1 MIGILM
7 NGSNDVAF
15 GILESSDESSLEVI
29 DKSVGYFVENL
40 HNLVALSIARI
51 LYHRTMPDL
60 VVILHFSFNTLLPTL
75 FLGHFSVSPRRE
87 LDYFFCAL
95 LLLSAA

>member
-15 GILESSDESSLEVI
+15 GILESSDEFSLEVI

-51 LYHRTMPDL
+51 LYHRSMPDL

-75 FLGHFSVSPRRE
+75 FLVNLE
-87 LDYFFCAL
+87 L
-95 LLLSAA
+95 